1 MTASNLISITILL
14 PFVGALL
21 VALLPRSEKGLL
33 KAFALGVTALP
44 LITSA
49 ILYARFDASVA
60 GFQFVEQMP
69 WAIGGIQYIVGLD
82 GISILLFMLTTFLTP
97 IVILGAWKA
106 IVDREKEFLIAM
118 LMLEVGMLGAF
129 VALDL
134 FVFYV
139 FWEFML
145 IPMYLIIGIWG
156 GKRRIYAAVK
166 FFLYTMVGSLLMLVG
181 IIYLYVKTGSS
192 SFAFLEIL
200 KLDLSFMEQ
209 LLLFGAFGLAFAIK
223 VPLFPFHTWLPD
235 AHVEAPTPGSVILAG
250 VLLKLGTYGFVR
262 FAIPMFPEAA
272 GFFSLPLMTLSVI
285 GIIYGAMMAF
295 AQSDIKKLVAY
306 SSVSHLG
313 FVMLGVFA
321 LNAEALQG
329 AIFQMVSHGISTGAL
344 FLLVGMIYERRH
356 TRMIADYGGIAKV
369 VPVYAT
375 IFLIVTLSSI
385 GLPSTNGFIG
395 EFLILAGTFQE
406 ALSAKAATGFSYKIA
421 VFVLGIGAATG
432 IVLGA
437 VYMLT
442 MYRRVF
448 FGEVTHEENKG
459 LADMSLRELLVM
471 LPLIVLIFVMGVM
484 PGLFL
489 DKMRASVGAYIEQW
503 RPRVEQVR
511 DAPKAARNAPGALIL
526 PQTAMGVGPEPALL
540 EVPFDGEGV

>member
-1 MTASNLISITILL
+1 MTSSNLISVTILL
-14 PFVGALL
+14 PFIGALL
-21 VALLPRSEKGLL
+21 VALLPRKEKGLL
-33 KAFALGVTALP
+33 KACAVGVSLLP
-44 LITSA
+44 LISSA

-60 GFQFVEQMP
+60 GFQFVESFP
-69 WAIGGIQYIVGLD
+69 WAVGGIQYIVGLD

-97 IVILGAWKA
+97 LVILGAWNA

-134 FVFYV
+134 FLFYV

-145 IPMYLIIGIWG
+145 IPMYLIIGVWG

-192 SFAFLEIL
+192 SFSFLEIL
-200 KLDLSFMEQ
+200 RLDLSLKEQ

-250 VLLKLGTYGFVR
+250 VLLKLGTYGFLR
-262 FAIPMFPEAA
+262 FAIPMFPDAA
-272 GFFSLPLMTLSVI
+272 GYFSVPLMGLSVI
-285 GIIYGAMMAF
+285 GIVYGAMMAF
-295 AQSDIKKLVAY
+295 AQTDIKKLVAY

-321 LNAEALQG
+321 MNAESVQG
-329 AIFQMVSHGISTGAL
+329 AIYQMVNHGISTGAL

-356 TRMIADYGGIAKV
+356 TRQIEDYGGIAKV
-369 VPVYAT
+369 VPIYAT
-375 IFLIVTLSSI
+375 MFLIVTLSSI
-385 GLPSTNGFIG
+385 GLPATNGFIG

-406 ALSAKAATGFSYKIA
+406 ALGGSANYR
-421 VFVLGIGAATG
+421 VVMFVLAITAASG
-432 IVLGA
+432 VVLGA

-448 FGEVTHEENKG
+448 FGEVTHAENKG
-459 LADMSLRELLVM
+459 LKDMNLREVMVM
-471 LPLIVLIFVMGVM
+471 LPLIALIFIMGLV

-489 DKMRASVGAYIEQW
+489 DKTSASVKAYIEQW

-511 DAPKAARNAPGALIL
+511 DANKPPAAAAGALIL
-526 PQTAMGVGPEPALL
+526 PALVEPASPVLATGL
-540 EVPFDGEGV
+540 SDGEGV